1 MFIAAAP
8 ENLELGV
15 QVLHL
20 ARSGKQGVKLP
31 VTELSDVG
39 ERLRLVVFRRELD
52 DKTDVWVAIAEAAA
66 LPA

>member
-1 MFIAAAP
+1 MLAATAP

-20 ARSGKQGVKLP
+20 ARAGKQGVKLP

-52 DKTDVWVAIAEAAA
+52 DKTDVRVAVAEAAA